1 MGVVDII
8 LLDLWVAGWLLAGK
22 KKKKIR
28 YKNRMS
34 LYLVTPFVHKLL
46 EELFS

>member
-1 MGVVDII
+1 MGVVDINI
-8 LLDLWVAGWLLAGK
+8 IRFMGGWLLAGK
-22 KKKKIR
+22 KKKIIR